1 MIGLKAPRSTIYR
14 EDNPKSIQQIQEEKN
29 KLKNN
34 QKKNEKNNENRLF
47 QSNKM
52 SEYTDMDDDNM
63 EMTTNPI
70 SRFTSNNSKNG
81 KNGKNGIH
89 DWEAIDDCTT
99 VLETVRNENV
109 RDGIKSSRSV
119 MTNKKII
126 PSGHQKFKTLKYG
139 FYNDS
144 ESRKEK
150 RRIKNGENSISV
162 FCKRYLRFRKSEDD
176 EEESDENYS
185 DEENDE
191 ENVLLKPQERSAKDL
206 LLSHLWKVCKLTE
219 FLLSNEVCG
228 VGRDMYWD
236 IQRYKE
242 LNRMSVPIKGRLVQ
256 HLVLACQFNAP
267 SGKITEAII
276 TEIFDLFVILSI
288 TFLSIFFLLFSV
300 LFTD

>member
-1 MIGLKAPRSTIYR
+1 MKR
-14 EDNPKSIQQIQEEKN
+14 E
-29 KLKNN
+29 
-34 QKKNEKNNENRLF
+34 
-47 QSNKM
+47 
-52 SEYTDMDDDNM
+52 
-63 EMTTNPI
+63 
-70 SRFTSNNSKNG
+70 
-81 KNGKNGIH
+81 
-89 DWEAIDDCTT
+89 
-99 VLETVRNENV
+99 
-109 RDGIKSSRSV
+109 
-119 MTNKKII
+119 
-126 PSGHQKFKTLKYG
+126 
-139 FYNDS
+139 
-144 ESRKEK
+144 EK

-242 LNRMSVPIKGRLVQ
+242 LNKMSVPIKGRLVQ

-300 LFTD
+300 LFID

>member
-29 KLKNN
+29 KIKNN
-34 QKKNEKNNENRLF
+34 QKKNEKNNENRIF

-81 KNGKNGIH
+81 KNGIH
-89 DWEAIDDCTT
+89 EWEAIDDCTT

-162 FCKRYLRFRKSEDD
+162 FCKRYLRFRRSEDD

-219 FLLSNEVCG
+219 FLLSKEVCG
-228 VGRDMYWD
+228 VGRNMFWD
-236 IQRYKE
+236 IQNYKE
-242 LNRMSVPIKGRLVQ
+242 LNKMSVPIKGRLVQ
-256 HLVLACQFNAP
+256 HLVLACQFNPP
-267 SGKITEAII
+267 SGW
-276 TEIFDLFVILSI
+276 
-288 TFLSIFFLLFSV
+288 
-300 LFTD
+300 